1 MDKIHAMQLFIRVAD
16 LESFSRAAET
26 LALPKGSVSRQ
37 IQALENRL
45 GTQLLHRT
53 TRRVSLTQD
62 GMVYYE
68 RAKDLLANLDE
79 LDGMFQHDPSSISG
93 RLRVDMP
100 VGVARNLVIPK
111 LPAFLQHYPG
121 IELELS
127 SSDRLV
133 DVIREGFDCVVRVG
147 TLKDS
152 GLIARPLGKLSVINC
167 ASPDYLTRFG
177 YPETLGDLGAA
188 RPGLRLPGAMDAYE
202 QGVRAILGQ
211 LVSVAMAARL
221 TAKVAAGWGEPLAE
235 APGYVLFPTPEALS
249 RADPQA
255 LKALGMPLRR
265 AEALI
270 HLARAALSG
279 ELPLTA
285 PADIDA
291 GLRQLQALPG
301 IGRWTAN
308 YFALRGWQAK
318 DIFLPDDYLIKQR
331 FPGMTPAAI
340 ARYARRWQP
349 MRSYALLH
357 IWYTDDWIPA
367 AE

>member
-1 MDKIHAMQLFIRVAD
+1 MVLLPWTSPYDWAWMVGFLQARAVAGVERFHDGGYSRSFRVAGHGGLIHLAPDEEAQGLRVTLSPGLQPVAEICYARIGQLFD
-16 LESFSRAAET
+16 LAC
-26 LALPKGSVSRQ
+26 
-37 IQALENRL
+37 
-45 GTQLLHRT
+45 
-53 TRRVSLTQD
+53 
-62 GMVYYE
+62 
-68 RAKDLLANLDE
+68 
-79 LDGMFQHDPSSISG
+79 DPQQ
-93 RLRVDMP
+93 
-100 VGVARNLVIPK
+100 VAR
-111 LPAFLQHYPG
+111 
-121 IELELS
+121 
-127 SSDRLV
+127 
-133 DVIREGFDCVVRVG
+133 
-147 TLKDS
+147 
-152 GLIARPLGKLSVINC
+152 
-167 ASPDYLTRFG
+167 
-177 YPETLGDLGAA
+177 TLGDLAQA
-188 RPGLRLPGAMDAYE
+188 RPGLRLPGALDAFE
-202 QGVRAILGQ
+202 QAVRAVLGQ

-221 TAKVAAGWGEPLAE
+221 TAKVAAGWGEPLAD

-249 RADPQA
+249 RADPQG

-357 IWYTDDWIPA
+357 IWYTDDWAPA

>member
-1 MDKIHAMQLFIRVAD
+1 MVLLPWTPPYDWAWMVGFLQARAVAGVERFHDGGYSRSFGVEGHRGLIHLAPDEEAQGLRVTLSPGLQPVAEICYARIGQLFDLACDPRQVA
-16 LESFSRAAET
+16 
-26 LALPKGSVSRQ
+26 
-37 IQALENRL
+37 
-45 GTQLLHRT
+45 H
-53 TRRVSLTQD
+53 
-62 GMVYYE
+62 
-68 RAKDLLANLDE
+68 
-79 LDGMFQHDPSSISG
+79 
-93 RLRVDMP
+93 
-100 VGVARNLVIPK
+100 
-111 LPAFLQHYPG
+111 
-121 IELELS
+121 
-127 SSDRLV
+127 
-133 DVIREGFDCVVRVG
+133 
-147 TLKDS
+147 
-152 GLIARPLGKLSVINC
+152 
-167 ASPDYLTRFG
+167 
-177 YPETLGDLGAA
+177 TLGDLAQA
-188 RPGLRLPGAMDAYE
+188 RPGLRLPGALDAFE
-202 QGVRAILGQ
+202 QAVRAVLGQ

-235 APGYVLFPTPEALS
+235 APGSVLFPTPEALS

-291 GLRQLQALPG
+291 GLRQLQTLPG

-357 IWYTDDWIPA
+357 IWYTDDWAPA

>member
-1 MDKIHAMQLFIRVAD
+1 MVLLPWTPPYDWAWMVGFLQARAVAGVERFHDGGYSRSFGVEGQRGLIHLAPDEEAQGLRVTLSPGLQPVAEICYARIGQLFD
-16 LESFSRAAET
+16 LACD
-26 LALPKGSVSRQ
+26 PRQ
-37 IQALENRL
+37 
-45 GTQLLHRT
+45 
-53 TRRVSLTQD
+53 
-62 GMVYYE
+62 
-68 RAKDLLANLDE
+68 
-79 LDGMFQHDPSSISG
+79 
-93 RLRVDMP
+93 
-100 VGVARNLVIPK
+100 VAR
-111 LPAFLQHYPG
+111 A
-121 IELELS
+121 
-127 SSDRLV
+127 
-133 DVIREGFDCVVRVG
+133 
-147 TLKDS
+147 
-152 GLIARPLGKLSVINC
+152 LGSL
-167 ASPDYLTRFG
+167 AQ
-177 YPETLGDLGAA
+177 A
-188 RPGLRLPGAMDAYE
+188 RPGLRLPGALDAFE
-202 QGVRAILGQ
+202 QAVRAVLGQ

-235 APGYVLFPTPEALS
+235 APGSVLFPTPEALS

-291 GLRQLQALPG
+291 GLRQLQTLPG

-357 IWYTDDWIPA
+357 IWYTDDWAPA

>member
-1 MDKIHAMQLFIRVAD
+1 MELLPWTPPYDWAWMVGFLQARAVAGVERFDEGSYSRSFGVEGHRGLIHLAPDEEAQGLRVTLSPGLQPVAEICYARIGQLFDLACDPRQVAGA
-16 LESFSRAAET
+16 LGS
-26 LALPKGSVSRQ
+26 LAQ
-37 IQALENRL
+37 
-45 GTQLLHRT
+45 
-53 TRRVSLTQD
+53 
-62 GMVYYE
+62 
-68 RAKDLLANLDE
+68 
-79 LDGMFQHDPSSISG
+79 
-93 RLRVDMP
+93 
-100 VGVARNLVIPK
+100 
-111 LPAFLQHYPG
+111 
-121 IELELS
+121 
-127 SSDRLV
+127 
-133 DVIREGFDCVVRVG
+133 
-147 TLKDS
+147 
-152 GLIARPLGKLSVINC
+152 
-167 ASPDYLTRFG
+167 
-177 YPETLGDLGAA
+177 A
-188 RPGLRLPGAMDAYE
+188 RPGLRLPGALDAFE
-202 QGVRAILGQ
+202 QAVRAVLGQ
-211 LVSVAMAARL
+211 LVSVGMAARL

-291 GLRQLQALPG
+291 GLRQLQSLPG

>member
-1 MDKIHAMQLFIRVAD
+1 MVLLPWTPPYDWAWMVGFLQARAVAGVERFHDGGYSRSFGVEGHRGLIHLAPDEEAQGLRVTLSPGLQPVAEICYARIGQLFD
-16 LESFSRAAET
+16 LACD
-26 LALPKGSVSRQ
+26 PRQ
-37 IQALENRL
+37 
-45 GTQLLHRT
+45 
-53 TRRVSLTQD
+53 
-62 GMVYYE
+62 
-68 RAKDLLANLDE
+68 
-79 LDGMFQHDPSSISG
+79 
-93 RLRVDMP
+93 
-100 VGVARNLVIPK
+100 VAR
-111 LPAFLQHYPG
+111 A
-121 IELELS
+121 
-127 SSDRLV
+127 
-133 DVIREGFDCVVRVG
+133 
-147 TLKDS
+147 
-152 GLIARPLGKLSVINC
+152 LGSL
-167 ASPDYLTRFG
+167 A
-177 YPETLGDLGAA
+177 EA
-188 RPGLRLPGAMDAYE
+188 RPGLRLPGALDAFE
-202 QGVRAILGQ
+202 QAVRAVLGQ

-235 APGYVLFPTPEALS
+235 APGSVLFPTPEALS

-291 GLRQLQALPG
+291 GLRQLQTLPG

-331 FPGMTPAAI
+331 FPGMTPATI

-357 IWYTDDWIPA
+357 IWYTDDWAPA

>member
-1 MDKIHAMQLFIRVAD
+1 MVLLPWTPPYDWAWMVGFLQARAVAGVERFHDGGYSRSFGVEGHRGLIHLTPDEEAQGLRVTLSPGLQPVAEICYARIGQLFD
-16 LESFSRAAET
+16 LACY
-26 LALPKGSVSRQ
+26 PRQ
-37 IQALENRL
+37 
-45 GTQLLHRT
+45 
-53 TRRVSLTQD
+53 
-62 GMVYYE
+62 
-68 RAKDLLANLDE
+68 
-79 LDGMFQHDPSSISG
+79 
-93 RLRVDMP
+93 
-100 VGVARNLVIPK
+100 VAR
-111 LPAFLQHYPG
+111 
-121 IELELS
+121 
-127 SSDRLV
+127 
-133 DVIREGFDCVVRVG
+133 
-147 TLKDS
+147 
-152 GLIARPLGKLSVINC
+152 
-167 ASPDYLTRFG
+167 
-177 YPETLGDLGAA
+177 TLGDLAQA
-188 RPGLRLPGAMDAYE
+188 RPGLRLPGALDAFE
-202 QGVRAILGQ
+202 QAVRAVLGQ

-235 APGYVLFPTPEALS
+235 APGYVLFLTPEALS

-291 GLRQLQALPG
+291 GLRQLQTLPG

-357 IWYTDDWIPA
+357 IWYTDDWAPA

>member
-1 MDKIHAMQLFIRVAD
+1 MVLLPWTPPYDWAWMVGFLQARAVAGVERFHDGGYSRSFGVEGHRGLIHLAPDEEAQGLRVTLSPGLQPVAEICYARIGQLFD
-16 LESFSRAAET
+16 LACDPRQVGRA
-26 LALPKGSVSRQ
+26 
-37 IQALENRL
+37 
-45 GTQLLHRT
+45 
-53 TRRVSLTQD
+53 
-62 GMVYYE
+62 
-68 RAKDLLANLDE
+68 
-79 LDGMFQHDPSSISG
+79 
-93 RLRVDMP
+93 
-100 VGVARNLVIPK
+100 
-111 LPAFLQHYPG
+111 
-121 IELELS
+121 
-127 SSDRLV
+127 
-133 DVIREGFDCVVRVG
+133 
-147 TLKDS
+147 
-152 GLIARPLGKLSVINC
+152 
-167 ASPDYLTRFG
+167 
-177 YPETLGDLGAA
+177 LGDLAQA
-188 RPGLRLPGAMDAYE
+188 RPGLRLPGALDAFE
-202 QGVRAILGQ
+202 QAVRAVLGQ

-291 GLRQLQALPG
+291 GLRQLQTLPG

-357 IWYTDDWIPA
+357 IWYTDDWAPA

>member
-1 MDKIHAMQLFIRVAD
+1 MVLLPWTPPYDWAWMVGFLQARAVAGVERFHDGGYSRSFGVEGHRGLIHLAPDEEAQGLRVPLSPGLQPVAEICYARIGQLFD
-16 LESFSRAAET
+16 LACD
-26 LALPKGSVSRQ
+26 PRQ
-37 IQALENRL
+37 
-45 GTQLLHRT
+45 
-53 TRRVSLTQD
+53 
-62 GMVYYE
+62 
-68 RAKDLLANLDE
+68 
-79 LDGMFQHDPSSISG
+79 
-93 RLRVDMP
+93 
-100 VGVARNLVIPK
+100 VAR
-111 LPAFLQHYPG
+111 
-121 IELELS
+121 
-127 SSDRLV
+127 
-133 DVIREGFDCVVRVG
+133 
-147 TLKDS
+147 
-152 GLIARPLGKLSVINC
+152 
-167 ASPDYLTRFG
+167 
-177 YPETLGDLGAA
+177 TLGDLAQA
-188 RPGLRLPGAMDAYE
+188 RPGLRLPGALDAFE
-202 QGVRAILGQ
+202 QAVRAVLGQ

-291 GLRQLQALPG
+291 GLRQLQTLPG

-357 IWYTDDWIPA
+357 IWYTDDWAPA

>member
-1 MDKIHAMQLFIRVAD
+1 MVLLPWTPPYDWGWMVGFLQARAVAGVERFHDGGYSRSFRVAGHGGLIHLAPDEEAQGLRVTLSPGLQPVAEICYARIGQLFD
-16 LESFSRAAET
+16 LAC
-26 LALPKGSVSRQ
+26 
-37 IQALENRL
+37 
-45 GTQLLHRT
+45 
-53 TRRVSLTQD
+53 
-62 GMVYYE
+62 
-68 RAKDLLANLDE
+68 
-79 LDGMFQHDPSSISG
+79 DPQQ
-93 RLRVDMP
+93 
-100 VGVARNLVIPK
+100 VAR
-111 LPAFLQHYPG
+111 
-121 IELELS
+121 
-127 SSDRLV
+127 
-133 DVIREGFDCVVRVG
+133 
-147 TLKDS
+147 
-152 GLIARPLGKLSVINC
+152 
-167 ASPDYLTRFG
+167 
-177 YPETLGDLGAA
+177 TLGDLAQA
-188 RPGLRLPGAMDAYE
+188 RPGLRLPGALGAFE
-202 QGVRAILGQ
+202 QAVRAVLGQ

-221 TAKVAAGWGEPLAE
+221 TAKVAAGWGEPLAD

-291 GLRQLQALPG
+291 GLRELQTLPG
-301 IGRWTAN
+301 IGRWTAS

-357 IWYTDDWIPA
+357 IWYTDDWAPA

>member
-1 MDKIHAMQLFIRVAD
+1 MVLLPWTPPYDWAWMVGFLQARAVAGVERFHDGGYSRSFGVEGHRGLIHLAPDEEAQGLRVTLSPGLQPVAEICYARIGQLFDLACDPRQVAGA
-16 LESFSRAAET
+16 LGPLAE
-26 LALPKGSVSRQ
+26 
-37 IQALENRL
+37 
-45 GTQLLHRT
+45 
-53 TRRVSLTQD
+53 
-62 GMVYYE
+62 
-68 RAKDLLANLDE
+68 
-79 LDGMFQHDPSSISG
+79 
-93 RLRVDMP
+93 
-100 VGVARNLVIPK
+100 
-111 LPAFLQHYPG
+111 
-121 IELELS
+121 
-127 SSDRLV
+127 
-133 DVIREGFDCVVRVG
+133 
-147 TLKDS
+147 
-152 GLIARPLGKLSVINC
+152 
-167 ASPDYLTRFG
+167 
-177 YPETLGDLGAA
+177 A
-188 RPGLRLPGAMDAYE
+188 RPGLRRPGALDAFE
-202 QGVRAILGQ
+202 QAGRAVLGQ

-291 GLRQLQALPG
+291 GLRQLQSMPG

>member
-1 MDKIHAMQLFIRVAD
+1 MVLLPWTPPYDWAWMVGFLQARAVAGVERFHDGGYSRSFAVEGHRGLIHLAPDEEAQGLRVTLSPGLQPVAEICYARIGQLFDLACDPRQVAGA
-16 LESFSRAAET
+16 LGPLAE
-26 LALPKGSVSRQ
+26 
-37 IQALENRL
+37 
-45 GTQLLHRT
+45 
-53 TRRVSLTQD
+53 
-62 GMVYYE
+62 
-68 RAKDLLANLDE
+68 
-79 LDGMFQHDPSSISG
+79 
-93 RLRVDMP
+93 
-100 VGVARNLVIPK
+100 
-111 LPAFLQHYPG
+111 
-121 IELELS
+121 
-127 SSDRLV
+127 
-133 DVIREGFDCVVRVG
+133 
-147 TLKDS
+147 
-152 GLIARPLGKLSVINC
+152 
-167 ASPDYLTRFG
+167 
-177 YPETLGDLGAA
+177 A
-188 RPGLRLPGAMDAYE
+188 RPGLRLPGALDAFE
-202 QGVRAILGQ
+202 QAVRAVLGQ

-291 GLRQLQALPG
+291 GLRQLQSMPG

>member
-1 MDKIHAMQLFIRVAD
+1 MVLLPWTPPYDWAWMVGFLQARAVAGVERFHDGGYSRSFGVEGHRGLIH
-16 LESFSRAAET
+16 
-26 LALPKGSVSRQ
+26 LAPDEEAQGL
-37 IQALENRL
+37 
-45 GTQLLHRT
+45 
-53 TRRVSLTQD
+53 RVSLSPGLQPVAEICYARI
-62 GMVYYE
+62 GQLF
-68 RAKDLLANLDE
+68 DLAC
-79 LDGMFQHDPSSISG
+79 DP
-93 RLRVDMP
+93 RQ
-100 VGVARNLVIPK
+100 VAR
-111 LPAFLQHYPG
+111 A
-121 IELELS
+121 
-127 SSDRLV
+127 
-133 DVIREGFDCVVRVG
+133 
-147 TLKDS
+147 
-152 GLIARPLGKLSVINC
+152 
-167 ASPDYLTRFG
+167 
-177 YPETLGDLGAA
+177 LGDLAQA
-188 RPGLRLPGAMDAYE
+188 RPGLRLPGALDAFE
-202 QGVRAILGQ
+202 QEVRAVLGQ

-291 GLRQLQALPG
+291 GLRQLQTLPG

-357 IWYTDDWIPA
+357 IWYTDDWAPA

>member
-1 MDKIHAMQLFIRVAD
+1 MVLLPWTPPYDWAWMVGFLQARAVAGVERFHDGGYSRSFGVEGHRGLIHLAPDEEAQGLRVTLSPGLQPVAEICYARIGQLFD
-16 LESFSRAAET
+16 LACD
-26 LALPKGSVSRQ
+26 PRQ
-37 IQALENRL
+37 
-45 GTQLLHRT
+45 
-53 TRRVSLTQD
+53 
-62 GMVYYE
+62 
-68 RAKDLLANLDE
+68 
-79 LDGMFQHDPSSISG
+79 
-93 RLRVDMP
+93 
-100 VGVARNLVIPK
+100 VAR
-111 LPAFLQHYPG
+111 A
-121 IELELS
+121 
-127 SSDRLV
+127 
-133 DVIREGFDCVVRVG
+133 
-147 TLKDS
+147 
-152 GLIARPLGKLSVINC
+152 LGSL
-167 ASPDYLTRFG
+167 AQ
-177 YPETLGDLGAA
+177 A
-188 RPGLRLPGAMDAYE
+188 RPGPRLPGALDAFE
-202 QGVRAILGQ
+202 QAVRAVLGQ

-235 APGYVLFPTPEALS
+235 APGSVLFPTPEALS

-291 GLRQLQALPG
+291 GLRQLQTLPG

-357 IWYTDDWIPA
+357 IWYTDDWAPA

>member
-1 MDKIHAMQLFIRVAD
+1 MVLLPWTPPYDWAWMVGFLQARAVAGVERFHDGGYSRSFGVEGHRGLIHLAPDEEAQGLRVTLSPGLQPVAEICYARIGQLFDLACDPRQVA
-16 LESFSRAAET
+16 RT
-26 LALPKGSVSRQ
+26 LGALPQ
-37 IQALENRL
+37 
-45 GTQLLHRT
+45 
-53 TRRVSLTQD
+53 
-62 GMVYYE
+62 
-68 RAKDLLANLDE
+68 
-79 LDGMFQHDPSSISG
+79 
-93 RLRVDMP
+93 
-100 VGVARNLVIPK
+100 
-111 LPAFLQHYPG
+111 
-121 IELELS
+121 
-127 SSDRLV
+127 
-133 DVIREGFDCVVRVG
+133 
-147 TLKDS
+147 
-152 GLIARPLGKLSVINC
+152 
-167 ASPDYLTRFG
+167 
-177 YPETLGDLGAA
+177 A
-188 RPGLRLPGAMDAYE
+188 RPGLRLPGALDAFE
-202 QGVRAILGQ
+202 QAVRAVLGQ

-291 GLRQLQALPG
+291 GLRQLQTLPG

-357 IWYTDDWIPA
+357 IWYTDDWAPA

>member
-1 MDKIHAMQLFIRVAD
+1 MVLLPWTPPYDWAWMVGFLQARAVAGVERFHDGGYSRSFRVAGHGGLIHLAPDEEAQGLRVTLSPGLQPVAEICYARIGQLFD
-16 LESFSRAAET
+16 LAC
-26 LALPKGSVSRQ
+26 
-37 IQALENRL
+37 
-45 GTQLLHRT
+45 
-53 TRRVSLTQD
+53 
-62 GMVYYE
+62 
-68 RAKDLLANLDE
+68 
-79 LDGMFQHDPSSISG
+79 DPQQ
-93 RLRVDMP
+93 
-100 VGVARNLVIPK
+100 VAR
-111 LPAFLQHYPG
+111 
-121 IELELS
+121 
-127 SSDRLV
+127 
-133 DVIREGFDCVVRVG
+133 
-147 TLKDS
+147 
-152 GLIARPLGKLSVINC
+152 
-167 ASPDYLTRFG
+167 
-177 YPETLGDLGAA
+177 TLGDLAQA
-188 RPGLRLPGAMDAYE
+188 RPGLRLPGALDAFE
-202 QGVRAILGQ
+202 QAVRAVLGQ

-291 GLRQLQALPG
+291 GLRQLQTLPG

-349 MRSYALLH
+349 MLSYALLH
-357 IWYTDDWIPA
+357 IWYTDDWAPA

>member
-1 MDKIHAMQLFIRVAD
+1 MVLLPWTPPYDWGWMVGFLQARAVAGVERFHDGGYSRSFRIAGHGGLIHLAPDEEAHGLRVTLSPGLQPVAEICYARIGQLFD
-16 LESFSRAAET
+16 LAC
-26 LALPKGSVSRQ
+26 
-37 IQALENRL
+37 
-45 GTQLLHRT
+45 
-53 TRRVSLTQD
+53 
-62 GMVYYE
+62 
-68 RAKDLLANLDE
+68 
-79 LDGMFQHDPSSISG
+79 DPQQ
-93 RLRVDMP
+93 
-100 VGVARNLVIPK
+100 VAR
-111 LPAFLQHYPG
+111 
-121 IELELS
+121 
-127 SSDRLV
+127 
-133 DVIREGFDCVVRVG
+133 
-147 TLKDS
+147 
-152 GLIARPLGKLSVINC
+152 
-167 ASPDYLTRFG
+167 
-177 YPETLGDLGAA
+177 TLGDLAQA
-188 RPGLRLPGAMDAYE
+188 RPGLRLPGALDAFE
-202 QGVRAILGQ
+202 QAVRAVLGQ

-221 TAKVAAGWGEPLAE
+221 TAKVAAGWGEPLAD

-291 GLRQLQALPG
+291 GLRKLQTLPG
-301 IGRWTAN
+301 IGRWTAS

-357 IWYTDDWIPA
+357 IWYTDDWAPA

>member
-1 MDKIHAMQLFIRVAD
+1 MVLLPWTPPYDWAWMVGFLQARAVAGVERFHDGGYSRSFRVAGHGGLIHLAPDEEAHGLRVTLSPGLQPVAEICYARIGQLFD
-16 LESFSRAAET
+16 LAC
-26 LALPKGSVSRQ
+26 
-37 IQALENRL
+37 
-45 GTQLLHRT
+45 
-53 TRRVSLTQD
+53 
-62 GMVYYE
+62 
-68 RAKDLLANLDE
+68 
-79 LDGMFQHDPSSISG
+79 DPQQ
-93 RLRVDMP
+93 
-100 VGVARNLVIPK
+100 VAR
-111 LPAFLQHYPG
+111 
-121 IELELS
+121 
-127 SSDRLV
+127 
-133 DVIREGFDCVVRVG
+133 
-147 TLKDS
+147 
-152 GLIARPLGKLSVINC
+152 
-167 ASPDYLTRFG
+167 
-177 YPETLGDLGAA
+177 TLGDLAQA
-188 RPGLRLPGAMDAYE
+188 RPGLRLPGALDAFE
-202 QGVRAILGQ
+202 QAVRAVLGQ

-221 TAKVAAGWGEPLAE
+221 TAKVAAGWGEPLAD

-249 RADPQA
+249 RADPQG

-291 GLRQLQALPG
+291 GLRQLQTLPG

-357 IWYTDDWIPA
+357 IWYTDDWAPA

>member
-1 MDKIHAMQLFIRVAD
+1 MVLLPWTPPYDWAWMVGFLQARAVAGVERFHDGGYSRSFGVEGHRGLIHLAPDEEAQGLRVTLSPGLQPVAEICYARIGQLFD
-16 LESFSRAAET
+16 LACD
-26 LALPKGSVSRQ
+26 PRQ
-37 IQALENRL
+37 
-45 GTQLLHRT
+45 
-53 TRRVSLTQD
+53 
-62 GMVYYE
+62 
-68 RAKDLLANLDE
+68 
-79 LDGMFQHDPSSISG
+79 
-93 RLRVDMP
+93 
-100 VGVARNLVIPK
+100 VAR
-111 LPAFLQHYPG
+111 
-121 IELELS
+121 
-127 SSDRLV
+127 
-133 DVIREGFDCVVRVG
+133 
-147 TLKDS
+147 
-152 GLIARPLGKLSVINC
+152 
-167 ASPDYLTRFG
+167 
-177 YPETLGDLGAA
+177 TLGDLPRA
-188 RPGLRLPGAMDAYE
+188 RPGLRLPGALDAFE
-202 QGVRAILGQ
+202 QAVRAVLGQ

-291 GLRQLQALPG
+291 GLRQLQTLPG

-357 IWYTDDWIPA
+357 IWYTDDWAPA

>member
-1 MDKIHAMQLFIRVAD
+1 MVLLPWTPPYDWAWMVGFLQARAVAGVERFHDGGYSRSFRVAGHGGLIHLAPDEEAQGLRVTLSPGLQPVAEICYARIGQLFD
-16 LESFSRAAET
+16 LAC
-26 LALPKGSVSRQ
+26 
-37 IQALENRL
+37 
-45 GTQLLHRT
+45 
-53 TRRVSLTQD
+53 
-62 GMVYYE
+62 
-68 RAKDLLANLDE
+68 
-79 LDGMFQHDPSSISG
+79 DPQQ
-93 RLRVDMP
+93 
-100 VGVARNLVIPK
+100 VAR
-111 LPAFLQHYPG
+111 
-121 IELELS
+121 
-127 SSDRLV
+127 
-133 DVIREGFDCVVRVG
+133 
-147 TLKDS
+147 
-152 GLIARPLGKLSVINC
+152 
-167 ASPDYLTRFG
+167 
-177 YPETLGDLGAA
+177 TLGDLAQA
-188 RPGLRLPGAMDAYE
+188 RPGLRLPGALDAFE
-202 QGVRAILGQ
+202 QAVRAVLGQ

-221 TAKVAAGWGEPLAE
+221 TAKVAAGWGEPLAD

-249 RADPQA
+249 RADPQG

-291 GLRQLQALPG
+291 GLRQLQSLPG

-357 IWYTDDWIPA
+357 IWYTDDWAPA

>member
-1 MDKIHAMQLFIRVAD
+1 MVLLPWTPPYDWAWMVGFLQARAVAGVERFHDGGYSRSFGVEGHRGLIHLAPDEEAQGLRVTLSPGLQPVAEICYARIGQLFDLACDPRQVAGA
-16 LESFSRAAET
+16 LGPLAE
-26 LALPKGSVSRQ
+26 
-37 IQALENRL
+37 
-45 GTQLLHRT
+45 
-53 TRRVSLTQD
+53 
-62 GMVYYE
+62 
-68 RAKDLLANLDE
+68 
-79 LDGMFQHDPSSISG
+79 
-93 RLRVDMP
+93 
-100 VGVARNLVIPK
+100 
-111 LPAFLQHYPG
+111 
-121 IELELS
+121 
-127 SSDRLV
+127 
-133 DVIREGFDCVVRVG
+133 
-147 TLKDS
+147 
-152 GLIARPLGKLSVINC
+152 
-167 ASPDYLTRFG
+167 
-177 YPETLGDLGAA
+177 A
-188 RPGLRLPGAMDAYE
+188 RPGLRLPGALDAFE
-202 QGVRAILGQ
+202 QAVRAVLGQ

-291 GLRQLQALPG
+291 GLRQLQTLPG

>member
-1 MDKIHAMQLFIRVAD
+1 MVLLPWTPPYDWGWMVGFLQARAVAGVERFHDGGYSRSFRIAGHGGLIHLAPDEEAHGLRVTLSPGLQPVAEICYARIGQLFD
-16 LESFSRAAET
+16 LAC
-26 LALPKGSVSRQ
+26 
-37 IQALENRL
+37 
-45 GTQLLHRT
+45 
-53 TRRVSLTQD
+53 
-62 GMVYYE
+62 
-68 RAKDLLANLDE
+68 
-79 LDGMFQHDPSSISG
+79 DPQQ
-93 RLRVDMP
+93 
-100 VGVARNLVIPK
+100 VAR
-111 LPAFLQHYPG
+111 
-121 IELELS
+121 
-127 SSDRLV
+127 
-133 DVIREGFDCVVRVG
+133 
-147 TLKDS
+147 
-152 GLIARPLGKLSVINC
+152 
-167 ASPDYLTRFG
+167 
-177 YPETLGDLGAA
+177 TLGDLAQA
-188 RPGLRLPGAMDAYE
+188 RPGLRLPGALDAFE
-202 QGVRAILGQ
+202 QAVRAVLGQ

-221 TAKVAAGWGEPLAE
+221 TAKVAAGWGEPLADP
-235 APGYVLFPTPEALS
+235 PGYVLFPTPEALS

-291 GLRQLQALPG
+291 GLRELQTLPG
-301 IGRWTAN
+301 IGRWTAS

-357 IWYTDDWIPA
+357 IWYTDDWAPA

>member
-1 MDKIHAMQLFIRVAD
+1 MVLLPWTPPYDWAWMVGFLQARAVAGVERFHDGGYSRSFRVAGHGGLIHLALDEEAQGLRVTLSPGLQPVAEICYARIGQLFD
-16 LESFSRAAET
+16 LAC
-26 LALPKGSVSRQ
+26 
-37 IQALENRL
+37 
-45 GTQLLHRT
+45 
-53 TRRVSLTQD
+53 
-62 GMVYYE
+62 
-68 RAKDLLANLDE
+68 
-79 LDGMFQHDPSSISG
+79 DPQQ
-93 RLRVDMP
+93 
-100 VGVARNLVIPK
+100 VAR
-111 LPAFLQHYPG
+111 
-121 IELELS
+121 
-127 SSDRLV
+127 
-133 DVIREGFDCVVRVG
+133 
-147 TLKDS
+147 
-152 GLIARPLGKLSVINC
+152 
-167 ASPDYLTRFG
+167 
-177 YPETLGDLGAA
+177 TLGDLAQA
-188 RPGLRLPGAMDAYE
+188 RPGLRLPGALDAFE
-202 QGVRAILGQ
+202 QAVRAGLGQ

-221 TAKVAAGWGEPLAE
+221 TAKVAAGWGEPLAD

-249 RADPQA
+249 RADPQG

-285 PADIDA
+285 PAEIDA

-357 IWYTDDWIPA
+357 IWYTDDWAPA

>member
-1 MDKIHAMQLFIRVAD
+1 MVLLPWTPPYDWAWMVGFLKARAVA
-16 LESFSRAAET
+16 
-26 LALPKGSVSRQ
+26 
-37 IQALENRL
+37 
-45 GTQLLHRT
+45 
-53 TRRVSLTQD
+53 
-62 GMVYYE
+62 
-68 RAKDLLANLDE
+68 
-79 LDGMFQHDPSSISG
+79 
-93 RLRVDMP
+93 
-100 VGVARNLVIPK
+100 GVAR
-111 LPAFLQHYPG
+111 F
-121 IELELS
+121 
-127 SSDRLV
+127 D
-133 DVIREGFDCVVRVG
+133 EGGYSRSFGVEGHR
-147 TLKDS
+147 
-152 GLIARPLGKLSVINC
+152 GLIHLAPDEEAQGLRVTLSPGLQPVAEICYARIGQLFDLACDPRQVAGALGFL
-167 ASPDYLTRFG
+167 AQ
-177 YPETLGDLGAA
+177 A
-188 RPGLRLPGAMDAYE
+188 RPGLRLPGALDAFE
-202 QGVRAILGQ
+202 QAVRAVLGQ

-221 TAKVAAGWGEPLAE
+221 TAKVAAGWGEPLTE

-291 GLRQLQALPG
+291 GLRQLQSLPG

>member
-1 MDKIHAMQLFIRVAD
+1 MVLLPWTPPYDWAWMVGFLQARAVSGVERFDEGGYSRSFGVEGHRGLIHLAPDEEVQGLRVTLSPGLQPVAEICYARIGQLFDLACDPRQVAGA
-16 LESFSRAAET
+16 LGSLAE
-26 LALPKGSVSRQ
+26 
-37 IQALENRL
+37 
-45 GTQLLHRT
+45 
-53 TRRVSLTQD
+53 
-62 GMVYYE
+62 
-68 RAKDLLANLDE
+68 
-79 LDGMFQHDPSSISG
+79 
-93 RLRVDMP
+93 
-100 VGVARNLVIPK
+100 
-111 LPAFLQHYPG
+111 
-121 IELELS
+121 
-127 SSDRLV
+127 
-133 DVIREGFDCVVRVG
+133 
-147 TLKDS
+147 
-152 GLIARPLGKLSVINC
+152 
-167 ASPDYLTRFG
+167 
-177 YPETLGDLGAA
+177 A
-188 RPGLRLPGAMDAYE
+188 RPGLRLPGALDAFE
-202 QGVRAILGQ
+202 QAVRAVLGQ

-291 GLRQLQALPG
+291 GLRQLQSLPG